1 MIPRHQ
7 LAVAPRITLPSL
19 LEASASLCSSST
31 APLDIFAANLQR
43 EFSAPRCVLTD
54 SGTSAL
60 VLALRLLVGKNGTVA
75 LPGYGCVDITSA
87 VRCAGIRARLYDV
100 DPRTLS
106 PDLDSVLGALTQGV
120 DAILV
125 AHYYGYPADITGIR
139 ALAAAWN
146 VPVLEDA
153 AQAAGGTL
161 DGARLG
167 SLGDVSVLSFGRGKG
182 LFGGR
187 GGALLV
193 RSAELVER
201 MPTALPLGRRRGF
214 GDVAAAM
221 AQWALGRPTLYAV
234 PASLPWLHLGEM
246 VYRPA
251 HEPRGLSHAAAT
263 LANWSLAN
271 EQNDRRLRSRRAEV
285 LDRIAAEAESVHAIR
300 SIDGGT
306 SGYLRFAVLDT
317 SGSRNA
323 AARLGVMRAYPRTLR
338 EQPELRSLL
347 LPSQPAIAGADEL
360 TRSLFTLPTHFKV
373 RQSDFVGLRR
383 WLAGR
388 PTPSA
393 TAYAGENLL
402 NLEVAVPKSSSV

>member
-7 LAVAPRITLPSL
+7 LAVAPRITLRSL
-19 LEASASLCSSST
+19 LHASGSLVSST
-31 APLDIFAANLQR
+31 TKSLDALAANLHR
-43 EFSAPRCVLTD
+43 EFNAPRCLLTD

-60 VLALRLLVGKNGTVA
+60 VIALRLLVGENGTVA

-87 VRCAGIRARLYDV
+87 VRRAGVKVRLYDI

-106 PDLDSVLGALTQGV
+106 PDLDTVLGALTQGV
-120 DAILV
+120 GAILV
-125 AHYYGYPADITGIR
+125 AHYYGYPADIRGVR

-167 SLGDVSVLSFGRGKG
+167 SLGDASILSFGRGKG
-182 LFGGR
+182 LFGGH

-193 RSAELVER
+193 RSAGLVER
-201 MPTALPLGRRRGF
+201 FQSLPLGSRRGF

-221 AQWALGRPTLYAV
+221 AQWALGRPAVYAI

-246 VYRPA
+246 IYRPA
-251 HEPRGLSHAAAT
+251 HEPRSLSNAAAT

-271 EQNDRRLRSRRAEV
+271 ESSERDARRRRAEI
-285 LDRIAAEAESVHAIR
+285 LDGLATAVESVQPIR
-300 SIDGGT
+300 SIDGGK
-306 SGYLRFAVLDT
+306 SGYLRFGVLDV
-317 SGSRNA
+317 SGVHKPA
-323 AARLGVMRAYPRTLR
+323 PRLGVMRAYPCTLR
-338 EQPELRSLL
+338 EQPELRSQLL
-347 LPSQPAIAGADEL
+347 QNQPVTRGADQL

-373 RQSDFVGLRR
+373 HQPDFVQLQS
-383 WLAGR
+383 WLTGR
-388 PTPSA
+388 QVLSSKAIT
-393 TAYAGENLL
+393 GENTL
-402 NLEVAVPKSSSV
+402 NDDFRKTRVWNA